1 MACGTESGGNQ
12 VIKTIIKLMIVT
24 AVLCISFSVAAEE
37 VPVAP
42 AAAEEVPVAP
52 AAEPPKPLSDV
63 EKLKEQVKRLEDKLT
78 KMSEEND
85 IRRRLETTEEE
96 KSSSDDAILTAA
108 GRDYTLMKPG
118 TLGFEYSMRYA
129 GDSYDS
135 IHDSDDGTSVKH
147 NAYHTVTNSFFIEF
161 PVKENLT
168 FNSSFPFVYKFN
180 SQTSSTAKDVSDFGD
195 VSFGCQFQPIKSG
208 GDLPS
213 IIVSGSLICPTGRSP
228 YKIDSTKEISTG
240 NGVYSVGVGCN
251 MSKSVDPL
259 VVFGGV
265 NIDHGI
271 ETTHLNY
278 KSGSQ
283 GEAGI
288 YLAGVDPGETY
299 SLSMGIGYSLSY
311 KATLTLSYQ
320 YTYQSKTSYDWEGP
334 KTSDFKS
341 EGSISS
347 VFSVGTGWNISP
359 KKSVN
364 VRLGIGL
371 TNNDPDFSIQVRV
384 PLSYE
389 L

>member
-1 MACGTESGGNQ
+1 M
-12 VIKTIIKLMIVT
+12 IKILFKCMMILITIMSVSIPG
-24 AVLCISFSVAAEE
+24 FSEE
-37 VPVAP
+37 APVVVSEP
-42 AAAEEVPVAP
+42 A
-52 AAEPPKPLSDV
+52 KPLSDIDQ
-63 EKLKEQVKRLEDKLT
+63 LKDQIKKLEDKLT
-78 KMSEEND
+78 KMEEEND

-96 KSSSDDAILTAA
+96 KTSGDEAILTAA

-118 TLGFEYSMRYA
+118 NLGFEYSIRYA
-129 GDSYDS
+129 GDSFDEVQAAGS
-135 IHDSDDGTSVKH
+135 SVTDVAH
-147 NAYHTVTNSFFIEF
+147 NSYHTVTNSFFVEY
-161 PVKENLT
+161 PVKENMT
-168 FNSSFPFVYKFN
+168 VNANFPFVYKYN
-180 SQTSSTAKDVSDFGD
+180 SQTSSTAKDVSDLGD
-195 VSFGCQFQPIKSG
+195 VSFGCLFQPIKSG

-213 IIVSGSLICPTGRSP
+213 IILSGTLTCPTGRSP
-228 YKIDSTKEISTG
+228 YKIDTTTELSTG
-240 NGVYSVGVGCN
+240 NGVYSIGLGCN

-283 GEAGI
+283 GESGI
-288 YLAGVDPGETY
+288 SLASVKPGEVY
-299 SLSMGIGYSLSY
+299 SFSMGIGYSLSY
-311 KATLTLSYQ
+311 KATLTLGYQYSYQ
-320 YTYQSKTSYDWEGP
+320 SSTTLDWKGP
-334 KTSDFKS
+334 NTSDVKTK
-341 EGSISS
+341 GSLSS

-384 PLSYE
+384 PLTYE